1 LKSIAFHSKIH
12 LQAREFHVHTGSL
25 PEKQVV
31 ISEIFEEGQFITSRQ
46 LPFLF
51 REIEN
56 KSSEIYYLKTLAT
69 ELHETIIDELKMLF
83 TIHERITSLKKY
95 LAHYK
100 LGSLF
105 YYRNILDE
113 SIENYNKT
121 IHLQPDFISAYVQLG
136 KCYIKK
142 QEYQNAIDIYK
153 QGLKEKNDFPDLLN
167 GLGVALTFANKY
179 DEATQV
185 LQQAINIRPNFHE
198 ANLNLGVVLFLST
211 LEGEGEQDKA
221 VVPSRV
227 IRYIKALL
235 SLERYKED
243 QWKHSFEMILQQIED
258 GNLDDILASLHEI
271 QYNLI
276 THLKID
282 ITIESFYL
290 KFMYSGRELDYEEL
304 ESYERKI
311 QNLAKQR
318 ENFAD
323 YWNEMGIIHIIQCR
337 HLFLKSVTEFE
348 KAVELNENYK
358 EAANNLALIKN
369 IRKGFLI
376 LLRAILK

>member
-1 LKSIAFHSKIH
+1 MKSIAFHSKIH
-12 LQAREFHVHTGSL
+12 LQTREFHVHTGSV
-25 PEKQVV
+25 PEKQVI
-31 ISEIFEEGQFITSRQ
+31 ISEIFEEGQFITSHQ

-69 ELHETIIDELKMLF
+69 DLHETIIDELKMLF
-83 TIHERITSLKKY
+83 TIHDRIKSLNKY
-95 LAHYK
+95 LAHFK

-113 SIENYNKT
+113 AVENFEHTIE
-121 IHLQPDFISAYVQLG
+121 LQPDFISAYIQLG
-136 KCYIKK
+136 KCFIKK
-142 QEYQNAIDIYK
+142 EAYQSAIDIFK
-153 QGLKEKNDFPDLLN
+153 RGLEIKSDFPDLLN

-179 DEATQV
+179 DEATQI
-185 LQQAINIRPNFHE
+185 LQQAINIKPNFHE
-198 ANLNLGVVLFLST
+198 ANLNLGIVLLLST
-211 LEGEGEQDKA
+211 LEGGEEQDKA

-227 IRYIKALL
+227 IRYIKALH
-235 SLERYKED
+235 SLDRYKED
-243 QWKHSFEMILQQIED
+243 QWKHSFEMIIQQIED
-258 GNLDDILASLHEI
+258 GNLEDILASLRSI

-290 KFMYSGRELDYEEL
+290 KFMYSGRELAYEEL

-348 KAVELNENYK
+348 KAVELNENYR